1 MALET
6 EKILV
11 LKAHYMGRIIAGE
24 KGEINSV
31 LDSIDKAINE
41 LEFKEGKKEK
51 LRQIFYIILK
61 AEILREN
68 QNVID
73 LRKRAKEISE
83 NIGSNVYK
91 FFMDVEDVTDSK
103 NTVNGIQ
110 KGIISNYGIRN
121 GLIVG
126 FFDEHDSVRIDG
138 VAAKILGI
146 ENQEITE
153 KEADFLLNTDLKEMI
168 EKHFKDTKF

>member
-1 MALET
+1 
-6 EKILV
+6 
-11 LKAHYMGRIIAGE
+11 
-24 KGEINSV
+24 
-31 LDSIDKAINE
+31 
-41 LEFKEGKKEK
+41 
-51 LRQIFYIILK
+51 
-61 AEILREN
+61 
-68 QNVID
+68 
-73 LRKRAKEISE
+73 
-83 NIGSNVYK
+83 
-91 FFMDVEDVTDSK
+91 MDVEDVTDSK

-153 KEADFLLNTDLKEMI
+153 EEADFLLNTDLKEMI

>member
-6 EKILV
+6 EKFLV

-73 LRKRAKEISE
+73 LRKRVK
-83 NIGSNVYK
+83 
-91 FFMDVEDVTDSK
+91 
-103 NTVNGIQ
+103 
-110 KGIISNYGIRN
+110 
-121 GLIVG
+121 
-126 FFDEHDSVRIDG
+126 
-138 VAAKILGI
+138 
-146 ENQEITE
+146 
-153 KEADFLLNTDLKEMI
+153 
-168 EKHFKDTKF
+168 

>member
-1 MALET
+1 
-6 EKILV
+6 
-11 LKAHYMGRIIAGE
+11 MGRVIAGE

-41 LEFKEGKKEK
+41 LEFKEGKKGK

-83 NIGSNVYK
+83 KIGSNVYK

-126 FFDEHDSVRIDG
+126 
-138 VAAKILGI
+138 
-146 ENQEITE
+146 
-153 KEADFLLNTDLKEMI
+153 LK
-168 EKHFKDTKF
+168 KSSW